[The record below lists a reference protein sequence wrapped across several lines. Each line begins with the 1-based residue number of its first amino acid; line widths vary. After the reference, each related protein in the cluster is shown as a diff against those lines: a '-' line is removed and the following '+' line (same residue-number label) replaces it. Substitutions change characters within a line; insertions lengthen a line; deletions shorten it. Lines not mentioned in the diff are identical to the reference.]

1 MRRILGLDYGTKT
14 VGVALS
20 DELRITAQPL
30 ETITRKDANKL
41 RKTYARIE
49 ELVKEYDVEKIVL
62 GLPKNMNN
70 TVGERGEDTLSFRD
84 ALVRRTGLEV
94 ILWDERLTTVAS
106 EKVLME
112 SGVRRENRKKVID
125 QIAASMILQG
135 YLDSLQEAQTM
146 SKKDSQILFL
156 DDDGQEIEFNV
167 IEQTT
172 IAGQTYLLV
181 EDCEASSED
190 ESVVLIMKEVQ
201 LEDDYVSYEIVED
214 DKELDMISDI
224 FKALLDGLEVSL

>member
-70 TVGERGEDTLSFRD
+70 SLGFASERSMNFKKMIEEKYNI
-84 ALVRRTGLEV
+84 EV
-94 ILWDERLTTVAS
+94 ILQDERLSSVEANNIMIKNDTS
-106 EKVLME
+106 
-112 SGVRRENRKKVID
+112 RKKRKKSVD
-125 QIAASMILQG
+125 SLAANIILQS
-135 YLDSLQEAQTM
+135 YLDKI
-146 SKKDSQILFL
+146 KK
-156 DDDGQEIEFNV
+156 E
-167 IEQTT
+167 
-172 IAGQTYLLV
+172 
-181 EDCEASSED
+181 
-190 ESVVLIMKEVQ
+190 
-201 LEDDYVSYEIVED
+201 
-214 DKELDMISDI
+214 
-224 FKALLDGLEVSL
+224 

>member
-20 DELRITAQPL
+20 DELHITAQPL

-49 ELVKEYDVEKIVL
+49 ELVKEYNVEKIVL

-135 YLDSLQEAQTM
+135 YLDSLQEELDNEQERQQ
-146 SKKDSQILFL
+146 DSFL

-224 FKALLDGLEVSL
+224 FNALLDGLEVSL

>member
-20 DELRITAQPL
+20 DELHITAQPL

-49 ELVKEYDVEKIVL
+49 ELVKEYNVEKIVL

-135 YLDSLQEAQTM
+135 YFDSLLEVQTM
-146 SKKDSQILFL
+146 SKKDSKILFL

-224 FKALLDGLEVSL
+224 FNALLDGLEVSL

>member
-20 DELRITAQPL
+20 DELHITAQPL

-125 QIAASMILQG
+125 QIAASMILQ
-135 YLDSLQEAQTM
+135 EEQTM
-146 SKKDSQILFL
+146 SKKDSKILFL

-224 FKALLDGLEVSL
+224 FNALLDGLEVSL

>member
-20 DELRITAQPL
+20 DELHITAQPL

-125 QIAASMILQG
+125 Q
-135 YLDSLQEAQTM
+135 
-146 SKKDSQILFL
+146 
-156 DDDGQEIEFNV
+156 
-167 IEQTT
+167 TT

-224 FKALLDGLEVSL
+224 FNALLDGLEVSL

>member
-20 DELRITAQPL
+20 DELHITAQPL

-49 ELVKEYDVEKIVL
+49 ELVKEYNVEKIVL

-70 TVGERGEDTLSFRD
+70 TIGERGEDTLSFRD

-125 QIAASMILQG
+125 QIAASLILPR
-135 YLDSLQEAQTM
+135 YLDSLWEEQTM
-146 SKKDSQILFL
+146 SKKDSKILFL

-190 ESVVLIMKEVQ
+190 ESVVLIMKEGQ
-201 LEDDYVSYEIVED
+201 LEDDDVSYEIVED

-224 FKALLDGLEVSL
+224 FNALLDGLEVSL